1 MNKKGLVISMVAI
14 AMFGLTACEKSE
26 SPIGESLEGTYVGTL
41 INQDGLKGG
50 SVVSKSEDEAI
61 AEITKIGKK
70 TIEVHIYNVE
80 LDTTFLLN
88 YYKYMNSVEVCFTGD
103 DFGNM
108 YGHMLGQGHMNGG
121 MMGDMR
127 DNETEWGHHLN
138 DEHQNDDEHF
148 GGFDM
153 EDHTFKY
160 RLTMME
166 GGIPYDFQFQGI
178 RK

>member
-1 MNKKGLVISMVAI
+1 MNKKGLVTSMVAI
-14 AMFGLTACEKSE
+14 AIFGLAACEKSE

-41 INQDGLKGG
+41 TNQDGLKGG
-50 SVVSKSEDEAI
+50 SVVSKSEDDAI
-61 AEITKIGKK
+61 AEITKFGKE

-88 YYKYMNSVEVCFTGD
+88 YYKYMNNVEVCFTGD
-103 DFGNM
+103 DFKKM

-121 MMGDMR
+121 MMGDMQ
-127 DNETEWGHHLN
+127 DDETEWGHHLN

-153 EDHTFKY
+153 EDHTFRY

-166 GGIPYDFQFQGI
+166 GGVPYDLQFQGM
-178 RK
+178 RN

>member
-1 MNKKGLVISMVAI
+1 MNKKGLVTSMVAI
-14 AMFGLTACEKSE
+14 AIFGLAACEKSE

-50 SVVSKSEDEAI
+50 SVVSKSEDDAI
-61 AEITKIGKK
+61 AEITKIGKE

-88 YYKYMNSVEVCFTGD
+88 YYKYMNNVEVCFTGD
-103 DFGNM
+103 DFENM
-108 YGHMLGQGHMNGG
+108 YGHMLGQGHMRGG
-121 MMGDMR
+121 MMSDMQN
-127 DNETEWGHHLN
+127 DETEWGHHLN

-153 EDHTFKY
+153 EDHTFRY

-166 GGIPYDFQFQGI
+166 EGVPYDLQFQGL